1 MDSAVNERRIVDFQG
16 LGIPDVQSLG
26 RYEYHAVRPGLNRH
40 CHPNAV
46 EITHLIRGSQIY
58 RAGGKEYRL
67 VGGDLFV
74 TAPGELHDTAGQP
87 EDCGILYWLIVRMP
101 DEGGSLL
108 MLPPADS
115 AVIASRLAHLPAAH
129 FPGRPVLQQI
139 FRQLFEIYDQ
149 PPDELNRVTVVNQ
162 LLRCILEVLD
172 CANHHQKRNCSAE
185 IARIVR
191 IVRSSPEEEF
201 SLDELAEEMGLSL
214 SRFKARFKAEMGIG
228 PHEFIVRTKVEA
240 AKQSLLHER
249 DTVTNVAMRYGFS
262 SSQYFATVF
271 RRFTCVTPAEFRAS
285 SGFCSVPLRDGSFW

>member
-1 MDSAVNERRIVDFQG
+1 
-16 LGIPDVQSLG
+16 
-26 RYEYHAVRPGLNRH
+26 
-40 CHPNAV
+40 
-46 EITHLIRGSQIY
+46 
-58 RAGGKEYRL
+58 
-67 VGGDLFV
+67 
-74 TAPGELHDTAGQP
+74 
-87 EDCGILYWLIVRMP
+87 
-101 DEGGSLL
+101 LL